1 MRTLAAVVRER
12 HGPFLLEDVELEA
25 PRDDE
30 VLVRVASAG
39 ICHTDLG
46 ARDGHVPMPLPAV
59 LGHEGAGVVEAVGP
73 RVTSVRPGDHVV
85 LSWTWCG
92 ECRACREGALTRCE
106 TFFPLNLG
114 NGSRPD
120 GSPTIRDAAGD
131 VVHGHWFAQSSFAEL
146 ALAPERSVVK
156 VRDDVPLEILG
167 PLGCGV
173 QTGAGAVMN
182 TLRPP
187 AGSSIAVFG
196 AGMVGMSALMA
207 AVATGCSTVIMVDL
221 VPSRLETALALGATH
236 TVNAAGADPV
246 EAIREITSGGP
257 DFTLECVGSPA
268 VLRQAVDVLPRR
280 GVCGLLGV
288 TAPGT
293 PVTLDMDLLM
303 NARTVKGII
312 EGDAIPS
319 LFIPRLL
326 DLWAQGR
333 FPYDRLIE
341 TFPFDRIGDAVAAME
356 TGRVIKP
363 VLRPRIE
370 VSAT

>member
-1 MRTLAAVVRER
+1 MHTRAAVVRER
-12 HGPFLLEDVELEA
+12 GGPFLLEDVELVE

-30 VLVRVASAG
+30 VVVRIASAG

-46 ARDGHVPMPLPAV
+46 ARAGYVPMPLPAV
-59 LGHEGAGVVEAVGP
+59 LGHEGAGIVEAVGAAVT
-73 RVTSVRPGDHVV
+73 RVRAGDHVV

-92 ECRACREGALTRCE
+92 ACPACRAGDLTRCE
-106 TFFPLNLG
+106 AFFPINIA

-131 VVHGHWFAQSSFAEL
+131 VINGHWFAQSSFAEL
-146 ALAPERSVVK
+146 ALAPQRSVVK
-156 VRDDVPLEILG
+156 VRDDVPLDILG
-167 PLGCGV
+167 PLGCGIL
-173 QTGAGAVMN
+173 TGAGAVMN
-182 TLRPP
+182 TLTPRP
-187 AGSSIAVFG
+187 GSSIAIFG
-196 AGMVGMSALMA
+196 AGMVGMSAMLA
-207 AVATGCSTVIMVDL
+207 ALVCGCTTVIVVDL
-221 VPSRLETALALGATH
+221 VQGRLDKALELGATH
-236 TVNAAGADPV
+236 VVNAAHEDPV
-246 EAIREITSGGP
+246 AAIRAITGGGP
-257 DFTLECVGSPA
+257 EFTLECVGSPA

-312 EGDAIPS
+312 EGDAVPD

-326 DLWAQGR
+326 DLFVQGR

-341 TFPFDRIGDAVAAME
+341 HFPFDAINDAIAAME
-356 TGRVIKP
+356 QGRVIKP
-363 VLRPRIE
+363 VLRP
-370 VSAT
+370 